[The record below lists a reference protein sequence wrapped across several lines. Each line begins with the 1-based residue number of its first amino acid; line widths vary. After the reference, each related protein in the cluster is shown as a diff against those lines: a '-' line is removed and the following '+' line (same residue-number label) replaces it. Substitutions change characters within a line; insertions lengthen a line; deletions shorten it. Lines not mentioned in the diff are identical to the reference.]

1 MIFAGHATGNGR
13 YGPIMC
19 DIDHGYGRI
28 SAGYTAMYETLP
40 TGRIDRQA

>member
-1 MIFAGHATGNGR
+1 MIFAGHATGNSR

-19 DIDHGYGRI
+19 DIGHGYGRI
-28 SAGYTAMYETLP
+28 TARQTTMYATLP